1 MGMRRRGHT
10 CVSTILIQLSTK
22 TLLHLTKRFFGNHC
36 GNTCLTP
43 FQGYD
48 SISIHSNHTGLKPLP
63 VVCHPLLH
71 MKTNSSNKNTMK
83 TQISKII
90 RDVEIA
96 LNEVNP
102 NQAAFVGDRDNADLS
117 TVIESQIEASVDE
130 LHKTTDISKMA
141 LDVATDINY
150 NGDTADHRFVY
161 RKSTGVLT
169 ILLKSFDEGFET
181 TFDADMLRLVYAR
194 AKGWPFDVTNDI
206 FPDDPLFAI
215 VTDKYVGAQVD
226 FPAVTHRRRNVTVNG
241 ELKAVDVLELRCLER
256 QSDWAHVSFIPKAKI
271 SYGMVN
277 VDSRLYHTLI
287 DLITHKVQN
296 IINL

>member
-1 MGMRRRGHT
+1 
-10 CVSTILIQLSTK
+10 
-22 TLLHLTKRFFGNHC
+22 
-36 GNTCLTP
+36 
-43 FQGYD
+43 
-48 SISIHSNHTGLKPLP
+48 
-63 VVCHPLLH
+63 
-71 MKTNSSNKNTMK
+71 MK

-102 NQAAFVGDRDNADLS
+102 NQASFVGDRDNADLS
-117 TVIESQIEASVDE
+117 TVIESQIEGSVDE
-130 LHKTTDISKMA
+130 LHKTTDKSKMA
-141 LDVATDINY
+141 FDAAIDINY
-150 NGDTADHRFVY
+150 NGDTTDHRFHY

-169 ILLKSFDEGFET
+169 VLLKSFDDGFEN

-206 FPDDPLFAI
+206 FPEDPLYAI

-241 ELKAVDVLELRCLER
+241 EQKAVDVLELRCLEH
-256 QSDWAHVSFIPKAKI
+256 QSDWAHVLYIPKSKI

-277 VDSRLYHTLI
+277 IDSKLYHPLI
-287 DLITHKVQN
+287 DLIAKKVQN
-296 IINL
+296 IITIKRK